1 MGIVLAG
8 STTERLEELFGDVG
22 VAFDAVGVAVIVVAT
37 AIAGGRF
44 AVRYRRGPRD
54 GTVYRKLKVELGQGL
69 LLGLEILVAAD
80 IIKTVAVQPS
90 FNSLGVLAVLIA
102 IRTALSWSLMLEID
116 GRWPWSRPP
125 LENGPTPATSRR
137 APG

>member
-1 MGIVLAG
+1 MVLAR
-8 STTERLEELFGDVG
+8 STTERLEDLFGDVG

-37 AIAGGRF
+37 AIAAGKFAYRF
-44 AVRYRRGPRD
+44 TNGLRD
-54 GTVYRKLKVELGQGL
+54 GTAYRRLKVELGLGL

-102 IRTALSWSLMLEID
+102 IRTALSWSLMLEIN
-116 GRWPWSRPP
+116 GRWPWSQAV
-125 LENGPTPATSRR
+125 GQPTAEISAEGLSGTE
-137 APG
+137 